1 MADDSKADE
10 GPKADLASL
19 WLSEASKERIRQSFA
34 AEITDGLEAVGRA
47 EIVVLSTR
55 LPRIRIGPVMEEVSG
70 SARGPVVVVCHAGGE
85 QVALQLLQL
94 GATSIIAEGDE
105 AVLRQLV
112 PNAGPGRTTTNED
125 GVATD
130 EPPSVDPEPLVT
142 GFAQRIENLRAGTL
156 AGGKTDETTRLPLS
170 ASFEVRF
177 AELGQRD
184 QLPRLGYITVANAE
198 ESFGQL
204 DRPTFDL
211 VRRRLALLF
220 QTTAAEYGAEMYQLG
235 ELEFAYLGPTMDAG
249 RGAEFSRRLVDTAG
263 SFSPSGTDGIL
274 LAVGHAGP
282 EVAGDPR
289 TLRELADR
297 AVRAAETQNGGVVS
311 GDELAR
317 SQAGT
322 TELETAF
329 HLARW
334 VSEHDRYSEDHAAAV
349 ADLAVRMGHEL
360 GMDGLDLVRLR
371 LAANLHDIGKIGLDP
386 EILEADP
393 EQLDGEQAEAYR
405 SHPEKGGKFVL
416 LSAGEVV
423 AAAIHRHHENFDGS
437 GFPDGM
443 SGEEIP
449 FPARVIAAAD
459 TCRVLIDGDTPLD
472 SVIEQLEEAS
482 GTRFDPTVA
491 KAAITVL
498 QEDRGPASNQTQE
511 P

>member
-1 MADDSKADE
+1 MADDSKADS

-19 WLSEASKERIRQSFA
+19 WLSEASKERIRHSFA
-34 AEITDGLEAVGRA
+34 AEITDGLEAVARA

-55 LPRIRIGPVMEEVSG
+55 LPRIRIGPVMEEVSA

-112 PNAGPGRTTTNED
+112 PDAGPGGSATDED
-125 GVATD
+125 GVVAE
-130 EPPSVDPEPLVT
+130 EPPAVDPEPLVT
-142 GFAQRIENLRAGTL
+142 GFAQKIENLRAGTL

-177 AELGQRD
+177 GELGQRD
-184 QLPRLGYITVANAE
+184 LLPRLGYISVANSA

-220 QTTAAEYGAEMYQLG
+220 QTTATEYGAEMYQLG
-235 ELEFAYLGPTMDAG
+235 ELEYAFLGPTMDATQ
-249 RGAEFSRRLVDTAG
+249 GAEFSRRLVETAG
-263 SFSPSGTDGIL
+263 SFSPSGTEGIM

-297 AVRAAETQNGGVVS
+297 AVRAAENQGGGVVS

-322 TELETAF
+322 TELEAAF

-334 VSEHDRYSEDHAAAV
+334 VHEHDRYQENHAEAV

-371 LAANLHDIGKIGLDP
+371 LAANLHDIGKVGLSP

-393 EQLDGEQAEAYR
+393 EELTGEEAEAYR

-416 LSAGEVV
+416 LSAGETVS
-423 AAAIHRHHENFDGS
+423 AAIHRHHENFDGS
-437 GFPDGM
+437 GFPDGIA
-443 SGEEIP
+443 GEEIP
-449 FPARVIAAAD
+449 YPARVIAVAD
-459 TCRVLIDGDTPLD
+459 TCRVLMDGGTPPK
-472 SVIEQLEEAS
+472 SVIEQLEESS
-482 GTRFDPTVA
+482 GTRFDPTVV
-491 KAAITVL
+491 KAAVTVL
-498 QEDRGPASNQTQE
+498 REDDSPSPEETHE

>member
-1 MADDSKADE
+1 MADDSRGDE

-34 AEITDGLEAVGRA
+34 AEITDGLEAVARA

-55 LPRIRIGPVMEEVSG
+55 LPRIRIDPVMEEVSG

-85 QVALQLLQL
+85 QVARQLLQL

-112 PNAGPGRTTTNED
+112 PNAGPGRSATSED
-125 GVATD
+125 GVIKD
-130 EPPSVDPEPLVT
+130 EPPPVDPEPLVT

-156 AGGKTDETTRLPLS
+156 AGGETDATTRLPLS

-184 QLPRLGYITVANAE
+184 LLPRLGYITVANAE
-198 ESFGQL
+198 ESFGRL

-220 QTTAAEYGAEMYQLG
+220 QTTATEYGAEMYQLG
-235 ELEFAYLGPTMDAG
+235 ELEFAYLGPTMDAV
-249 RGAEFSRRLVDTAG
+249 RGSEFSRRLVETAG

-322 TELETAF
+322 TELEAAF

-334 VSEHDRYSEDHAAAV
+334 VADHDRYGENHGEAV
-349 ADLAVRMGHEL
+349 ATLAVRMGNEL

-371 LAANLHDIGKIGLDP
+371 LAASLHDIGKVGLGEEVLRTDP
-386 EILEADP
+386 DELSGD
-393 EQLDGEQAEAYR
+393 QLEAYR
-405 SHPEKGGKFVL
+405 THPEKGGKFVL
-416 LSAGEVV
+416 LSAGEAV

-443 SGEEIP
+443 SGEDIP
-449 FPARVIAAAD
+449 YPARVIAVAD
-459 TCRVLIDGDTPLD
+459 NCRILIDGGTPLEG
-472 SVIEQLEEAS
+472 VVEQIAEGS
-482 GTRFDPTVA
+482 GTRFDPTVV
-491 KAAITVL
+491 KAAVTVL
-498 QEDRGPASNQTQE
+498 GEDLGPSQGPTQE